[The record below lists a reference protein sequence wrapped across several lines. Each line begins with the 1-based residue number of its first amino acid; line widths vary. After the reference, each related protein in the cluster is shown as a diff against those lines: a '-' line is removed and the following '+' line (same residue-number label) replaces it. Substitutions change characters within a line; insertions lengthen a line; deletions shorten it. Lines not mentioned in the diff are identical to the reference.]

1 MEANENWTHFEA
13 NTDKAGLSMGEGW
26 SAKVFCPPS
35 FPPEPR
41 DQTDLLSERAE
52 KAAQCTEP
60 KTGGSLRFC
69 GVFGG
74 VHVEVESLQKV

>member
-13 NTDKAGLSMGEGW
+13 NTDKVGLSVGGGW
-26 SAKVFCPPS
+26 SAKVVFPRAS
-35 FPPEPR
+35 PPEPR
-41 DQTDLLSERAE
+41 DQTDLSSERAE

-60 KTGGSLRFC
+60 KTGGSVRFC

-74 VHVEVESLQKV
+74 VHVDEESLQNV